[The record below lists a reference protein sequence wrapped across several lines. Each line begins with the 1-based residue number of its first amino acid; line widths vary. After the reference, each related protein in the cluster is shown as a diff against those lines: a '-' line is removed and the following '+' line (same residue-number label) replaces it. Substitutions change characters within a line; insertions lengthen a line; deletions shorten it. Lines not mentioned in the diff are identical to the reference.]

1 MKYILF
7 GAGDIG
13 LQAFKILGENTVECF
28 ADNYK
33 YGSEIYGKKVISF
46 DEMKELSD
54 LFQIMITSN
63 DYVDILEGQLKDAG
77 ISNYV
82 VFNRRSMNEMRTV
95 LPKYNYL
102 YNTQYMNYTDILLNY
117 KICTYKRIAIYGV
130 NQYLSYL
137 LLEIA
142 ILSDI
147 SCVVGIIDPD
157 INEKHLFDIPVIT
170 LEEQDFDCLI
180 MNKRRT
186 ESDIRDRI
194 EEHSFD
200 IVDIYDVDKFI
211 YYNRYPEL
219 QKFKNIHAGRRAF
232 IIGNG
237 PSLTVADLEK
247 LHEQK
252 EICFGLNKIHRVFS
266 QTAWRPDYIC
276 MTDTRV
282 IRACE
287 SELDDITE
295 NSTVFMADRFFC
307 SEKVHYVHLKSEY
320 YEPNLPGFSEDITEG
335 VFWGYT
341 VTYDLALQIAAY
353 MGFQEIYLIGIDHN
367 NVGAVT
373 DPGNHFIENYFD
385 ENDRNVY
392 KNVTAN
398 FKGMD
403 RAYQKAEIYSRRH
416 GFRIYNATRGGKL
429 EVFERVDFE
438 KLFE

>member
-46 DEMKELSD
+46 DEMRELSD

-63 DYVDILEGQLKDAG
+63 DYVDILEGQLKDVG
-77 ISNYV
+77 INNYV

-117 KICTYKRIAIYGV
+117 KICNYKRIAIYGI

-147 SCVVGIIDPD
+147 SHIAGIIDPD
-157 INEKHLFDIPVIT
+157 IDEKFLFDIPVTSI
-170 LEEQDFDCLI
+170 EEQDFDCLI
-180 MNKRRT
+180 INKRRT

-194 EEHSFD
+194 EDRSFD
-200 IVDIYDVDKFI
+200 IIDIYDVDKFI

-232 IIGNG
+232 IVGNG
-237 PSLTVADLEK
+237 PSLTVDDLDK
-247 LHEQK
+247 LHEHK
-252 EICFGLNKIHRVFS
+252 EVCFGLNKIHKIFCK
-266 QTAWRPDYIC
+266 TAWRPDYIC
-276 MTDTRV
+276 MTDARV

-287 SELDDITE
+287 SELDVITE
-295 NSTVFMADRFFC
+295 ASTVFMADRFFC
-307 SEKVHYVHLKSEY
+307 SDKVHYVHLKSEY
-320 YEPNLPGFSEDITEG
+320 YEPNLPGFSEDIIEG
-335 VFWGYT
+335 VFLGYT

-353 MGFQEIYLIGIDHN
+353 MGFREIYLIGIDHH

-373 DPGNHFIENYFD
+373 DPRNHFIENYFD
-385 ENDRNVY
+385 QNDINVY
-392 KNVTAN
+392 KNATAN
-398 FKGMD
+398 FNGMD
-403 RAYQKAEIYSRRH
+403 LAYRKAEKYSRRH
-416 GFRIYNATRGGKL
+416 GFRIYNATRGGRL